1 MFFFTNEVIKFFLN
15 DVKFTMSDFKH
26 QAISEPYPLHYH
38 GKDSYELHFIKS
50 GSGNAIIDNRSYE
63 INEGSYFTTGPFI
76 VHGQMPNENDILEKY
91 SIYFTID
98 TSKASDEMKE
108 ILAKPI
114 NIGKISSDFFGILAH
129 IEDEFKNK
137 NEYYSDIIINLLK
150 ILLINLARQ
159 TNITIKQ
166 QKQEQ
171 DIAGYIFQIETIMLN
186 EFQTITLNEL
196 AKRLDISE
204 RRLQRFLAE
213 NFNKSF
219 NTMKLEARMAFASNQ
234 LMHTDKSIAE
244 ISEIAGYSS
253 CEHFSYTFKKHHK
266 ISPLKFRRN
275 SKELL
280 KSVELCKL
288 NLDE

>member
-1 MFFFTNEVIKFFLN
+1 
-15 DVKFTMSDFKH
+15 MS
-26 QAISEPYPLHYH
+26 
-38 GKDSYELHFIKS
+38 
-50 GSGNAIIDNRSYE
+50 IIL
-63 INEGSYFTTGPFI
+63 
-76 VHGQMPNENDILEKY
+76 IL
-91 SIYFTID
+91 
-98 TSKASDEMKE
+98 
-108 ILAKPI
+108 
-114 NIGKISSDFFGILAH
+114 
-129 IEDEFKNK
+129 
-137 NEYYSDIIINLLK
+137 
-150 ILLINLARQ
+150 LLINLARQ